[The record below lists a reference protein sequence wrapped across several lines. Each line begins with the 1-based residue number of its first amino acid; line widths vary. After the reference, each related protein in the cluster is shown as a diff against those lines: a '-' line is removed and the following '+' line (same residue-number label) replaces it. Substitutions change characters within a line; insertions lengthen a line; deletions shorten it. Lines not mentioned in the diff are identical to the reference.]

1 MLWWPIIFTSTI
13 IGLATDGCN
22 NSGRKE
28 VLKNKVIEWIF
39 EKDEDNNPCLNIPES
54 DIRKRYCSTRRYS

>member
-28 VLKNKVIEWIF
+28 VLKNKVIECSKRYIF
-39 EKDEDNNPCLNIPES
+39 EKDEDNNPC
-54 DIRKRYCSTRRYS
+54 T